1 MISITKIDFDTAM
14 ITGGAGFIGSYIA
27 EKLVENGT
35 DTKVID
41 NLVTG
46 KKENLSK
53 CFDQDNFSFLE
64 YDLGNLD
71 GIENHLGDVDI
82 LFHFAADPEVRT
94 GYSKPEDSFEQN
106 IVNTFN
112 LLQKIKQSKIKKIV
126 FASSSSV
133 YGDAKIIPT
142 NEEYGPLCPISH
154 YGASK
159 LACEA
164 MVSSFCHNYNI
175 EGVILRLA
183 NVIGLRGR
191 HGLIWDLVHKL
202 KINQDELELL
212 GDGKQTKSFI
222 HISDAINGI
231 FSSLNNLQDKVEV
244 FNLGSED
251 SVEIMDVAK
260 IVCKNMGL
268 NEIKINLTGGVDD
281 GRGWKGDIKI
291 AHLDITK
298 LKNSGWIPKLS
309 SINAADITS
318 HEIIKEV
325 IYNFI

>member
-142 NEEYGPLCPISH
+142 NEEYGPLSPISH

-183 NVIGLRGR
+183 KVIGLRGR

-291 AHLDITK
+291 AHLDISK
-298 LKNSGWIPKLS
+298 LKNLGWRPKLS
-309 SINAADITS
+309 SLEAADVTS
-318 HEIIKEV
+318 QEIIDEV
-325 IYNFI
+325 I

>member
-1 MISITKIDFDTAM
+1 MISITKIDFDTAV

-71 GIENHLGDVDI
+71 GIEDHLGDADI

-142 NEEYGPLCPISH
+142 NEEYGPLSPISH

-175 EGVILRLA
+175 EGVILRPA

-222 HISDAINGI
+222 HISDAIDGI
-231 FSSLNNLQDKVEV
+231 FFSLNNLQDKVEV

-309 SINAADITS
+309 SINAVDITS

-325 IYNFI
+325 I

>member
-1 MISITKIDFDTAM
+1 MVISITKIDFDTAV

-71 GIENHLGDVDI
+71 GIEDHLGDADI

-142 NEEYGPLCPISH
+142 NEEYGPLSPISH

-175 EGVILRLA
+175 EGVILRPA

-222 HISDAINGI
+222 HISDAIDGI
-231 FSSLNNLQDKVEV
+231 FFSLNNLQDKVEV
-244 FNLGSED
+244 FNLGSEV
-251 SVEIMDVAK
+251 SAVLI
-260 IVCKNMGL
+260 IIL
-268 NEIKINLTGGVDD
+268 NLC
-281 GRGWKGDIKI
+281 
-291 AHLDITK
+291 L
-298 LKNSGWIPKLS
+298 P
-309 SINAADITS
+309 
-318 HEIIKEV
+318 
-325 IYNFI
+325 

>member
-142 NEEYGPLCPISH
+142 NEEYGPLSPISH

-291 AHLDITK
+291 AHLDISK
-298 LKNSGWIPKLS
+298 LKNLGWRPKLS
-309 SINAADITS
+309 SLEAADVTS
-318 HEIIKEV
+318 QEIIDEV
-325 IYNFI
+325 I

>member
-1 MISITKIDFDTAM
+1 MISITKIDFDTAV

-71 GIENHLGDVDI
+71 GIEDHLGDADI

-142 NEEYGPLCPISH
+142 NEEYGPLSPISH

-175 EGVILRLA
+175 EGVILRPA

-222 HISDAINGI
+222 HISDAIDGI
-231 FSSLNNLQDKVEV
+231 FFSLNNLQDKVEV

-281 GRGWKGDIKI
+281 GRGWKGDIRI

-309 SINAADITS
+309 SINSVDITS
-318 HEIIKEV
+318 QEIIKEV
-325 IYNFI
+325 I

>member
-1 MISITKIDFDTAM
+1 MVISITKIDFDTAV

-64 YDLGNLD
+64 YDLGNLN
-71 GIENHLGDVDI
+71 GIEDHLGDADI

-142 NEEYGPLCPISH
+142 NEEYGPLSPISH

-175 EGVILRLA
+175 EGVILRPA

-222 HISDAINGI
+222 HISDAIDGI
-231 FSSLNNLQDKVEV
+231 FFSLNNLQDKVEV

-281 GRGWKGDIKI
+281 GRGWKGDIRI

-318 HEIIKEV
+318 QEIIAEV
-325 IYNFI
+325 I

>member
-1 MISITKIDFDTAM
+1 MVISITKIDFDTAV

-71 GIENHLGDVDI
+71 GIEDHLSDVDI

-142 NEEYGPLCPISH
+142 NEEYGPLSPISH

-175 EGVILRLA
+175 EGVILRPA

-222 HISDAINGI
+222 HISDAIDGI
-231 FSSLNNLQDKVEV
+231 FFSLNNLQDKVEV

-325 IYNFI
+325 I